1 MSQNS
6 VSMCELAKSL
16 SVGTTL
22 LKREFYFIFV
32 ETGLGKKSLSVGATL
47 LKREFYFIFVETGL
61 GKYHCVKL
69 FYNQGGKVNFLI
81 QFCS

>member
-6 VSMCELAKSL
+6 VSMCELA
-16 SVGTTL
+16 
-22 LKREFYFIFV
+22 
-32 ETGLGKKSLSVGATL
+32 KSLSVGATL